1 MKELHAR
8 SIPYRD
14 MAVLYRAHYVS
25 RAVEE
30 ELLQEKIPY
39 ALYSGVQFF
48 NRMEIKD
55 ALSYLRMIAYQDDLS
70 FRRII
75 NVPKRNLGKRRMA
88 FLQEVAEENHIS
100 LYEALQENVDG
111 PLFKGTKARA
121 FISLIETFSKS
132 YEGRPMSE
140 VLAALLN
147 ESGYETML
155 RTEGSQERLDN
166 LAELKQSVY
175 EFETT
180 CGEEV
185 TLPYYLNHVALFTN
199 ADASEPGDRVKLMT
213 VHAAKGLEFPYVFLC
228 GMNEGIFPSRKVRTL
243 PGMEEERRLAFV
255 ALTRAQKGL
264 FLSEADGRNFDG
276 SPRFPS
282 RFLVEI
288 DPKLLSFVN
297 PPREELMEQAKAY
310 IAHSQRFLPEEE
322 GQHTFAVGQRVR
334 HFAFG
339 EGAVIGVQSEQSAYV
354 IQFDKMETPRTIAFR
369 VKLEEL

>member
-1 MKELHAR
+1 M
-8 SIPYRD
+8 
-14 MAVLYRAHYVS
+14 
-25 RAVEE
+25 
-30 ELLQEKIPY
+30 
-39 ALYSGVQFF
+39 
-48 NRMEIKD
+48 
-55 ALSYLRMIAYQDDLS
+55 
-70 FRRII
+70 
-75 NVPKRNLGKRRMA
+75 PKRNLGKRRMA

-100 LYEALQENVDG
+100 PVRSPAGNVDG